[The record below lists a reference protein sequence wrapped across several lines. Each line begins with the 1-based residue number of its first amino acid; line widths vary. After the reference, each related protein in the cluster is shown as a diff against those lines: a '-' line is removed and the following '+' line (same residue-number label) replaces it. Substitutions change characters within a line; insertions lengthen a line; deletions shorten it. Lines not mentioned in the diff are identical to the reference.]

1 MNIMMS
7 GGEGEG
13 ENIWG
18 LGERLATR
26 GWIFDHSKT
35 KSPTICLLLV
45 QEYLSVLFF

>member
-7 GGEGEG
+7 GGGEGEG

-26 GWIFDHSKT
+26 GWDI
-35 KSPTICLLLV
+35 
-45 QEYLSVLFF
+45 